1 MRNKLLLI
9 GGIVFLAYVLG
20 SRAGKGESL
29 AHQLVREWNDPKA
42 RKRRHKAYEKS
53 SKALEKSAKEAK
65 KKLHKLADS

>member
-9 GGIVFLAYVLG
+9 GGVVFLAYVLG

-53 SKALEKSAKEAK
+53 SKALEKSAKDAK
-65 KKLHKLADS
+65 KKLHKLAGS